1 MSLQLI
7 NGVFYA
13 EFKLD
18 NIDNKAL
25 VDQITDIYLNEG
37 KRMSDEELD
46 IKSRPLRGLED
57 VDIQHTFY
65 EDCPIPLS
73 TKQKFI
79 TEIKKITNNNFGE
92 DTFTLEEIWGHF
104 TAPLGYTMVHDHAG
118 GGGGDYSQ
126 GYQLSWVYYPH
137 QPKNAGDINFIA
149 TINGGRVCHEVPI
162 KSGCLYMF
170 SSNILHFVPRNASGQ
185 NRISVSGNLRAS
197 DQFIEVL
204 REDHEFKNNYWYFAG
219 RNENLVG

>member
-79 TEIKKITNNNFGE
+79 TEIKKNN
-92 DTFTLEEIWGHF
+92 
-104 TAPLGYTMVHDHAG
+104 
-118 GGGGDYSQ
+118 
-126 GYQLSWVYYPH
+126 
-137 QPKNAGDINFIA
+137 
-149 TINGGRVCHEVPI
+149 
-162 KSGCLYMF
+162 
-170 SSNILHFVPRNASGQ
+170 
-185 NRISVSGNLRAS
+185 
-197 DQFIEVL
+197 
-204 REDHEFKNNYWYFAG
+204 
-219 RNENLVG
+219 